1 MAKKWLLRELV
12 KVKNS
17 TVVRCARVL
26 NKADRQKVV
35 LVVFI
40 QIGLSILDI
49 VGVVIIGLLGSLT
62 ISGIG
67 SNQPGDRV
75 AAFLNFINLNGFT
88 LQKQVAILGLFSSV
102 ILIGKTL
109 VSVYF
114 SRRILFFLSRRSAE
128 ISSILV
134 SKLLGQDLLT
144 IQKKSL
150 QETMYAVTYGVNTV
164 TVGVLGAAVSLI
176 ADTSLL
182 LILGFSLFL
191 VDTLVAISSLV
202 MFSSIAFFLYRFMHV
217 RVQKLGQKQAAFT
230 VESQERISEVIL
242 GYRELFVKSR
252 RHYYADRIGFLR
264 LKLAE
269 SVAEQSFMQSV
280 SKYVIEISVVVG
292 SLLVGALQFLTQ
304 TASHAVAVLSI
315 FLAASMRIAPA
326 VLRVQQS
333 LVGIK
338 GSSGSASLTLE
349 LIDELQTAP
358 TITKTTYEIDHRH
371 LGFIPEVRIDS
382 VSVKYP
388 GSDRNALLDVSVS
401 IKPGQVLA
409 IVGPSGAGKTTLV
422 DVLLGIIK
430 PDSGTATISG
440 AAAQETINLWP
451 GALAYVPQNVVML
464 NGSIRENVCMGF
476 EPDLNQD
483 AKIYR
488 ALEIADLTN
497 FVESLPNGLDSNIG
511 DRGSSISGGQRQ
523 RLGIARALFTAP
535 KLLVLDEATSALDG
549 ETELNISNAIQ
560 ALKGEVTVVLIAH
573 RLSTVREADIVLY
586 LESGEV
592 RGIGSFELVREQV
605 PDFDRQAQL
614 MGL

>member
-1 MAKKWLLRELV
+1 MISFRELYIFT
-12 KVKNS
+12 KIRTS
-17 TVVRCARVL
+17 TVARCARVL
-26 NKADRQKVV
+26 STKDRKKIG
-35 LVVFI
+35 LVIFI
-40 QIGLSILDI
+40 QIALSILDI
-49 VGVVIIGLLGSLT
+49 VGVIVIGLLGSLT
-62 ISGIG
+62 ITGIG
-67 SNQPGDRV
+67 SGQPGDRV
-75 AAFLNFINLNGFT
+75 SAFLNFLNLQDFT
-88 LQKQVAILGLFSSV
+88 LQKQVAILGTISSV
-102 ILIGKTL
+102 ILIAKTL
-109 VSVYF
+109 TSVYF

-164 TVGVLGAAVSLI
+164 TVGVLGAAVSLV

-182 LILGFSLFL
+182 IILGASLFL
-191 VDTLVAISSLV
+191 VDTLVAVSALV
-202 MFSSIAFFLYRFMHV
+202 MFSSIAYFLYRFMHI
-217 RVQKLGQKQAAFT
+217 RVQRLGQKQTIFT

-280 SKYVIEISVVVG
+280 SKYVLEVAVVLG
-292 SLLVGALQFLTQ
+292 CLMVGALQFLTQ
-304 TASHAVAVLSI
+304 TAAHAVAVLSI

-349 LIDELQTAP
+349 LIDELQSASGP
-358 TITKTTYEIDHRH
+358 MKSSDEIDYEHF
-371 LGFIPEVRIDS
+371 GFNPVIEIKN
-382 VSVKYP
+382 VSVTYP
-388 GSDRNALLDVSVS
+388 GSSQPALQDITVSVN
-401 IKPGQVLA
+401 PGQVLA
-409 IVGPSGAGKTTLV
+409 IVGSSGAGKTTLV
-422 DVLLGIIK
+422 DVLLGIIN
-430 PDSGTATISG
+430 PDFGVASISG
-440 AAAQETINLWP
+440 ISAQDAVTKWP
-451 GALAYVPQNVVML
+451 GSVAYVPQNVVML

-476 EPDLNQD
+476 ESSQAQD
-483 AKIYR
+483 SKVNKAI
-488 ALEIADLTN
+488 EVADLAK
-497 FVESLPNGLDSNIG
+497 FVDSLALGLDTNIG

-523 RLGIARALFTAP
+523 RLGIARAMFTAP

-573 RLSTVREADIVLY
+573 RLSTVREADLVLY
-586 LESGEV
+586 LESGKIRGLGSFDEV
-592 RGIGSFELVREQV
+592 RKQV